1 MLTTMTC
8 GRARKLMPLHAAG
21 DLARRRAR
29 RVAAHVESCDSCRL
43 LAAEFAAA
51 RKWARAAAEPP
62 EFGADF
68 YEGLRASVLDE
79 IRRTGRPAAPRRA
92 PLFNALAGR
101 RLAYATS
108 FALALVACAL
118 AFNFYSRRA
127 KDAPPSQLATT
138 PAGAVEVATPA
149 PAPAPRGLAPRPT
162 PARDRG
168 RRSPRPRLQLAAG
181 NNPRKTLTMPRR
193 ATPEAAGR
201 ESSAGAS
208 AHPSPRQVAFAAAV
222 SAKTGEIARIEI
234 QTTDPNIRIIW
245 LSPQGRDAPATE
257 R

>member
-1 MLTTMTC
+1 MLTSMSC
-8 GRARKLMPLHAAG
+8 GRARKLVPLHAAG
-21 DLARRRAR
+21 DLAGWRAR
-29 RVAAHVESCDSCRL
+29 RVAAHVESCDPCRR

-51 RKWARAAAEPP
+51 REWARAAAEPP

-79 IRRTGRPAAPRRA
+79 IRRAGRPAAPRRA
-92 PLFNALAGR
+92 PLFDALYGR

-138 PAGAVEVATPA
+138 PAGAVEVAMPA
-149 PAPAPRGLAPRPT
+149 PEPRDHAPQPT
-162 PARDRG
+162 PARDGG
-168 RRSPRPRLQLAAG
+168 RPSPRPRPQLAAG
-181 NNPRKTLTMPRR
+181 NNPRKTLTLPRR
-193 ATPEAAGR
+193 ATPAEAGR

-208 AHPSPRQVAFAAAV
+208 VPPSPRQVAFAEAV
-222 SAKTGEIARIEI
+222 PAKTGEVARIEI
-234 QTTDPNIRIIW
+234 QTADPNIRIIW
-245 LSPQGRDAPATE
+245 LSPQEHDAPAPK